1 MVRLV
6 GAGKMT
12 HHQRELEAAPQV
24 RRAGRA
30 VNPRSGKPKSV
41 HAAIDMD
48 GSRELGARGLGEGCP
63 FFDFFGAVE
72 YGAQAQLAI
81 DRTRILEQAI
91 QDVDGGVGK
100 KRAQLLGFAKRGN
113 EESLAA
119 CMRERRR
126 NLGHA
131 EPIGIGLDHR
141 GAFGWRAEVV
151 QGAVVGD
158 DSSQDRW

>member
-1 MVRLV
+1 
-6 GAGKMT
+6 
-12 HHQRELEAAPQV
+12 
-24 RRAGRA
+24 
-30 VNPRSGKPKSV
+30 
-41 HAAIDMD
+41 MD

-91 QDVDGGVGK
+91 QDVDGGAGK

-113 EESLAA
+113 KESLAA

-131 EPIGIGLDHR
+131 EPIGISLDHR

-158 DSSQDRW
+158 DRVKIDGEDGGCRRVIGLGGPA